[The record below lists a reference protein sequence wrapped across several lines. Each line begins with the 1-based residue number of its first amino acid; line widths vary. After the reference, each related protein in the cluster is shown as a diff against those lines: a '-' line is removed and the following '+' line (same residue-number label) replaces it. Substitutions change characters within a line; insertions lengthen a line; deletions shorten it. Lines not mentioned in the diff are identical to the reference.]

1 MKTSI
6 SRLILEKGVFR
17 VVMSVWQRKNSE
29 SRFRAPML
37 YSILLW
43 AWYITKFIWH
53 ASCILLRSGMSIASF
68 FKFKSQHFASHTVD
82 VSFVRHELSKL
93 KLSKASGLDKIPAK
107 LFKDSLRYSQASHLS
122 YEPSQ
127 WKEAKLTPI
136 YKTGKEVW
144 WEQLSSNFGSPLDF
158 SAKW

>member
-1 MKTSI
+1 
-6 SRLILEKGVFR
+6 
-17 VVMSVWQRKNSE
+17 
-29 SRFRAPML
+29 
-37 YSILLW
+37 
-43 AWYITKFIWH
+43 
-53 ASCILLRSGMSIASF
+53 MSIASF

-127 WKEAKLTPI
+127 RKEAKLTPI
-136 YKTGKEVW
+136 YKTGKE
-144 WEQLSSNFGSPLDF
+144 G
-158 SAKW
+158 